1 MSKHVDTD
9 RVTGVSEAEA
19 PEQENGSK
27 TKKKKGRAKRVIAWI
42 VAVFLILAALLLAA
56 YPFISDWYNSL
67 GTEQEVVQY
76 LDYIAGPPANKYE
89 QLIKD
94 AREYNKQLIEWPIN
108 GDPFSEL
115 IKEPD
120 GYYEQLRIPETD
132 VMATLRIPK
141 ININLA
147 VFHGTAPDVLAHGV
161 GHVAYSSLP
170 VGGEGSHS
178 VLSAHTGYA
187 NQRFFSD
194 LNQMEV
200 GDIFYVTCFGEELSY
215 RVTRIDVVEPNDS
228 SLLQIEPDKD
238 YCTLVTC
245 TPFGINTHRLLV
257 RGERCEIEE
266 AQEIEETTETA
277 DSTWSREY
285 IKAIL
290 LGLAVM
296 LAILLVFI
304 IIRAI
309 IRLIGKHRK
318 KKAKDETKQKT

>member
-1 MSKHVDTD
+1 MDTD
-9 RVTGVSEAEA
+9 RVTAVCEAEA
-19 PEQENGSK
+19 PVQENGRK

-76 LDYIAGPPANKYE
+76 LDYIARPPANKYK
-89 QLIKD
+89 QLIED

-120 GYYEQLRIPETD
+120 GYYEQLSIPETD

-147 VFHGTAPDVLAHGV
+147 VFHGTAPDVLTHGV

-200 GDIFYVTCFGEELSY
+200 GDVFYVTCFGEEMAY
-215 RVTRIDVVEPNDS
+215 RVTRIDVVEPHDS

-245 TPFGINTHRLLV
+245 TPFGVNTHRLLV

-277 DSTWSREY
+277 DSTWNREY

-296 LAILLVFI
+296 LAILLIFI
-304 IIRAI
+304 IVRAI
-309 IRLIGKHRK
+309 VRAIGKQRK
-318 KKAKDETKQKT
+318 KKSKDETKPKT